1 MMERF
6 GRIHILAGVIVL
18 GLLVFATWQQPLMLE
33 SAANQTSIGIKRTPP
48 EEGLRDF
55 MKSKLAAINSAMEAA
70 ATDDYTA
77 VERAGLDLIQLSKQ
91 AAWNRHANAAY
102 LQDTADF
109 VRSAEFMM
117 RMAHAEDPDGV
128 AASFAAV
135 STCCLNCHRHVR
147 SPKVAAFGGPEETVI
162 AVRD

>member
-1 MMERF
+1 MLERF
-6 GRIHILAGVIVL
+6 GRTHILAGAIALVALIVT
-18 GLLVFATWQQPLMLE
+18 AWPQPLMPE

-70 ATDDYTA
+70 ATDNYAA

-128 AASFAAV
+128 AASFGAV
-135 STCCLNCHRHVR
+135 STSCLNCHRHVR
-147 SPKVAAFGGPEETVI
+147 SPKVAAFGVPEETVI
-162 AVRD
+162 ATWQ